1 MDQILDFLN
10 RIWIF
15 LNHPLWVPLIIAV
28 TGAVFFAV
36 MYIRANRAVDKYRAE
51 VQQKIVNDAYAEH
64 IHQKYGV
71 RQSESEKTSSSD
83 EKS

>member
-10 RIWIF
+10 RICIF

-28 TGAVFFAV
+28 AGAVFFAV
-36 MYIRANRAVDKYRAE
+36 VYIKANRIADKYREE

-64 IHQKYGV
+64 IRQKYD
-71 RQSESEKTSSSD
+71 RQDECKETTTPSEDKN
-83 EKS
+83 